1 MIGNRSYPSPL
12 PIKNKDFFMLQST
25 WYPIN
30 LAKTHQI
37 FHQDPV
43 EFSKL

>member
-1 MIGNRSYPSPL
+1 MIGNTSHPCPL

-25 WYPIN
+25 WYPN

-37 FHQDPV
+37 FHQDPLKRV
-43 EFSKL
+43 F